1 MATYQELQN
10 RIDRGDVIILDGAV
24 GTGLQNMNVPMHGTA
39 WAAAALQTHP
49 YTVRQLHEVYI
60 KAGVDVLTTNTYS
73 SARHNLEPLG
83 LGDLT
88 TELNIRGVV
97 LAREAR
103 DRAARDRPVFIGGAV
118 SNYGLVTAAEPR
130 RRVYGTGPRRTA
142 LTPEQTQQN
151 LREQAAILAE
161 AGVDFMLAE
170 STGGMEHRK
179 WVVQACLATGLP
191 TWIGIKCRVEGD
203 DPTPRVGY
211 SSDVR
216 ARPRARRARAPRR
229 QGHQRVPLERQGDGR
244 GAADR
249 ARAVVG
255 GPSASIRKRA
265 ARTTWTRTPT
275 RRARTTSR
283 RRSSSTWP
291 GKWVQEGVQIVGGC
305 CGIGPD
311 YIRPLRGGAAET
323 ASRNHGSAD
332 RADPIPAWRCVG

>member
-1 MATYQELQN
+1 MATYQDLQQ

-24 GTGLQNMNVPMHGTA
+24 GTGLQTTGVPMHGIA

-49 YTVRQLHEVYI
+49 YTVRQLHETYV

-88 TELNIRGVV
+88 AELNIRAVM
-97 LAREAR
+97 LARDAR
-103 DRAARDRPVFIGGAV
+103 DRMARERPVYIGGSV
-118 SNYGLVTAAEPR
+118 SNYGLVTGAEPR
-130 RRVYGTGPRRTA
+130 RRVYGTAQRRTA
-142 LTPEQTQQN
+142 ITAEQTQAN
-151 LREQAAILAE
+151 LREQAETLAA

-211 SSDVR
+211 SSDVALDR
-216 ARPRARRARAPRR
+216 GLDELVSLGGKVLNVFHSNVKSTDAALPIVREKWAGPIGVYPEAGREDYVDPNPDPLDKNDLTPAEFLDIAR
-229 QGHQRVPLERQGDGR
+229 
-244 GAADR
+244 
-249 ARAVVG
+249 
-255 GPSASIRKRA
+255 
-265 ARTTWTRTPT
+265 
-275 RRARTTSR
+275 
-283 RRSSSTWP
+283 
-291 GKWVQEGVQIVGGC
+291 KWVQDGVQIIGGC

-311 YIRPLRGGAAET
+311 YIRPLRDGLPT
-323 ASRNHGSAD
+323 RV
-332 RADPIPAWRCVG
+332 PARRR